1 MKKAYRMEDTEIEE
15 ILSLVMDLFVDNANK
30 FHMIEED
37 MRAVIEEEVLYRLRE
52 ELKVIELEIA

>member
-15 ILSLVMDLFVDNANK
+15 ILSLVMDVLVDNANK

>member
-15 ILSLVMDLFVDNANK
+15 ILSLVMDVFVDNANK